1 MVENKKPA
9 VCAFCGN
16 IVENYSVQ
24 GKDGILICDKCIDA
38 VANMKENIDAQIR
51 SAGKVP
57 QNVSAATAQ
66 LIEEE
71 EKEAE
76 KLVKS
81 KLPSPSKIKAHLD
94 QYIIG
99 QEQAKKILSV
109 AVYNHYK
116 MISLKKSGK
125 KLPVELSKSNVLLLG
140 PSGCGKTAVLKAL
153 SKALSVPF
161 VSADATSYSSTG

>member
-1 MVENKKPA
+1 MAENKKPT

-38 VANMKENIDAQIR
+38 VADMKENIDAQIR
-51 SAGKVP
+51 SAGKPP

-161 VSADATSYSSTG
+161 VSADATAYSSTG